1 MTPSCIF
8 DERNTIVPPSFT
20 TSEGE
25 YVRPIN
31 DSPIS
36 PKLLYSHSPLNSG
49 NLKAGTLKI
58 LALDGP
64 YISIVYRL
72 NYYRVMTEK
81 SIKEVSDLWK
91 RDKKQYVK
99 QSTYAAYILILEN
112 HILPAFGG
120 NTTIS
125 EGDVQAFVFNKLESG
140 MRQKTVRDIV
150 IVLKMVVRYGA
161 KLGLDWKSDWQLH
174 YPTSQGK
181 DAIEVLSIENHR
193 KIMNY
198 IQGNFTF
205 KNLGVYVCL
214 SSGLRIGEICALKW
228 EDIDVR
234 ESVIHV
240 RRTLERVYVMDEEPR
255 RTVLIEGM
263 PKTVNSVRDIPIT
276 KNLMKMLKPL
286 CGIVNPDYYVLSN
299 ESKPIEPR
307 TYRNYYKA
315 LMQELGIPKIKFH
328 GLRHSFA
335 TRCIESNC
343 DYKTVSVLL
352 GHSNIGTTLNL
363 YVHPNLEQKK
373 KCLDKAFKFMK

>member
-36 PKLLYSHSPLNSG
+36 PKLLYSHSSLNSG

-58 LALDGP
+58 LALDGH
-64 YISIVYRL
+64 YIFLVYRL

-205 KNLGVYVCL
+205 KNMGVYVCL

-286 CGIVNPDYYVLSN
+286 CGIVNPNYYVLSN

-315 LMQELGIPKIKFH
+315 LIQKLGIPKIKFH

>member
-1 MTPSCIF
+1 
-8 DERNTIVPPSFT
+8 
-20 TSEGE
+20 
-25 YVRPIN
+25 
-31 DSPIS
+31 
-36 PKLLYSHSPLNSG
+36 
-49 NLKAGTLKI
+49 
-58 LALDGP
+58 
-64 YISIVYRL
+64 
-72 NYYRVMTEK
+72 MTEK

-99 QSTYAAYILILEN
+99 QSTYAAYVLILEN

-120 NTTIS
+120 NTTIC
-125 EGDVQAFVFNKLESG
+125 EDDVQGFVFNKLESG

-161 KLGLDWKSDWQLH
+161 KLGLDWKPDWQLH
-174 YPTSQGK
+174 YPTSQSK
-181 DAIEVLSIENHR
+181 DTIEVLSIENHR

-198 IQGNFTF
+198 IQSNFTF

-234 ESVIHV
+234 EQVIHV

-263 PKTVNSVRDIPIT
+263 PKTANSVRDIPIT
-276 KNLMKMLKPL
+276 GNLMKMIKPL
-286 CGIVNPDYYVLSN
+286 CGIVNPAYYILSN
-299 ESKPIEPR
+299 ENKPIEPR

-315 LMQELGIPKIKFH
+315 LMRKLGIPEIKFH

-373 KCLDKAFKFMK
+373 KCLDKAFRFMK

>member
-112 HILPAFGG
+112 HILPAFEG

-125 EGDVQAFVFNKLESG
+125 EDEVQAFVFNKLESG

-315 LMQELGIPKIKFH
+315 LMQELGIPRIKFH

>member
-112 HILPAFGG
+112 HILPAFEG

-125 EGDVQAFVFNKLESG
+125 EEDVQAFVFNKLESG

-286 CGIVNPDYYVLSN
+286 CDIVNPDYYVLSN

-315 LMQELGIPKIKFH
+315 LMQELGIPRIKFH

>member
-1 MTPSCIF
+1 M
-8 DERNTIVPPSFT
+8 
-20 TSEGE
+20 
-25 YVRPIN
+25 
-31 DSPIS
+31 SPRH
-36 PKLLYSHSPLNSG
+36 LFSHSPLNSG

-125 EGDVQAFVFNKLESG
+125 EDDVQAFVFNKLESG

-263 PKTVNSVRDIPIT
+263 PKTMNSVREIPIT

-315 LMQELGIPKIKFH
+315 LMQELGIPRIKFH

>member
-36 PKLLYSHSPLNSG
+36 PKLLYSHSPLNPG
-49 NLKAGTLKI
+49 NLKAGTLKM

-112 HILPAFGG
+112 HILPAFEG

-125 EGDVQAFVFNKLESG
+125 EDEVQAFVFNKLESG

-315 LMQELGIPKIKFH
+315 LMQELGIPRIKFH

>member
-112 HILPAFGG
+112 HILPAFEG

-125 EGDVQAFVFNKLESG
+125 EEDVQAFVFNKLESG

-315 LMQELGIPKIKFH
+315 LMQELGIPRIKFH

>member
-1 MTPSCIF
+1 MT
-8 DERNTIVPPSFT
+8 
-20 TSEGE
+20 
-25 YVRPIN
+25 
-31 DSPIS
+31 
-36 PKLLYSHSPLNSG
+36 
-49 NLKAGTLKI
+49 A
-58 LALDGP
+58 
-64 YISIVYRL
+64 
-72 NYYRVMTEK
+72 K

-91 RDKKQYVK
+91 REKKQYVK

-120 NTTIS
+120 NTTIC
-125 EGDVQAFVFNKLESG
+125 EDDVQGFVFNKLESG

-161 KLGLDWKSDWQLH
+161 KLGLDWKPDWQLH
-174 YPTSQGK
+174 YPTSQNK

-198 IQGNFTF
+198 IQSNFTF

-234 ESVIHV
+234 EQVIHV

-263 PKTVNSVRDIPIT
+263 PKTANSVRDIPIT
-276 KNLMKMLKPL
+276 GNLMKMIKPL
-286 CGIVNPDYYVLSN
+286 CGIVNPAYYILSN
-299 ESKPIEPR
+299 ENKPIEPR

-315 LMQELGIPKIKFH
+315 LMRKLGIPEIKFH

-373 KCLDKAFKFMK
+373 KCLDKAFRFMK